1 MSKTTGIILASAS
14 EVRRRLLASV
24 GIPARTLVS
33 GLDETLLKE
42 RYRMREPGDIYGLA
56 PYLATAKAE
65 TVSAANPAALV
76 IGADQTLIFDGAA
89 IDKPASL
96 TEARIQLLRLRGKT
110 HHLVSGLAAARKG
123 RAVWSYTDKAAL
135 CMRDFSDEFLS
146 AYLEELGED
155 VTTSVGA
162 YKIESRGLQ
171 LFDRIDGDYF
181 SILGLPLL
189 PLLSFLRSDGCL
201 PS

>member
-1 MSKTTGIILASAS
+1 
-14 EVRRRLLASV
+14 
-24 GIPARTLVS
+24 
-33 GLDETLLKE
+33 
-42 RYRMREPGDIYGLA
+42 
-56 PYLATAKAE
+56 
-65 TVSAANPAALV
+65 
-76 IGADQTLIFDGAA
+76 
-89 IDKPASL
+89 
-96 TEARIQLLRLRGKT
+96 
-110 HHLVSGLAAARKG
+110 
-123 RAVWSYTDKAAL
+123 
-135 CMRDFSDEFLS
+135 MRDFSDQFLS